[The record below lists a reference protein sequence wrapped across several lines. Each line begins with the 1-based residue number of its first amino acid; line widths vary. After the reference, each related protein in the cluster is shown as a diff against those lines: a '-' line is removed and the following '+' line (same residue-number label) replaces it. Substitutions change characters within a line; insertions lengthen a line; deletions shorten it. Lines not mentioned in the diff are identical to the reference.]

1 MAAIQRRDNV
11 ITVKLV
17 SIKIPV
23 TSNVQKNADPKDATD
38 KLVLAITVLTG
49 GTDLNAHARDTVR

>member
-17 SIKIPV
+17 SMEIPV
-23 TSNVQKNADPKDATD
+23 TPNVQKNADPKDATD